1 MLLFNKLFKYYNVVV
16 TLHCIRY
23 ILSVDHDQPQIV
35 YVLLNM
41 TEVFLNC
48 SSSREVAWT
57 RGEEVLVQGGMKIT
71 SDPRIQ
77 LIIDTHV
84 KRLHIKDI
92 TSNYSDVYQCV
103 NYIAGQI
110 KNVSIVTY
118 NVTVVE
124 DLHKTDDTTSF
135 TAVEGTTVKMTCP
148 VYGRPE
154 PDIKWYIWYIS
165 NSYLQDIG
173 ISGNVLE
180 IRNFTRDCGVPYMC
194 IAKHKLTK
202 SLNHTWTPIPEF
214 PPDITANAAPHK
226 FNTTSEGIYFSA
238 QKLDEFKLS
247 FNITA
252 NPFYNVT
259 WTKSDEWLANI
270 TYTDKNMPKIITNTN
285 LDMSY
290 DCVFDLK
297 PINQNEHSHNTSIVF
312 RLTDLVM
319 FGEYKCKTSNEYGY
333 IEQIFYIIQ
342 KVG

>member
-1 MLLFNKLFKYYNVVV
+1 MLLFNKLFKYYNLVV

-23 ILSVDHDQPQIV
+23 ILSVDHDQTV

-48 SSSREVAWT
+48 SSSKEVAWT
-57 RGEEVLVQGGMKIT
+57 RGEEVLVQGGMKVT

-92 TSNYSDVYQCV
+92 TSNYTDVYRCV
-103 NYIAGQI
+103 DYIAGQI
-110 KNVSIVTY
+110 KNISIVTY
-118 NVTVVE
+118 DVFVVE
-124 DLHKTDDTTSF
+124 DLYITDNTASF

-154 PDIKWYIWYIS
+154 PNIKWYIWYIS
-165 NSYLQDIG
+165 SSYLQDIG

-202 SLNHTWTPIPEF
+202 SLNHTWTPMPEF
-214 PPDITANAAPHK
+214 PPDITANAASHK

-238 QKLDEFKLS
+238 KYSDEFKLS
-247 FNITA
+247 CNITA

-259 WTKSDEWLANI
+259 WTKGDVWLANI
-270 TYTDKNMPKIITNTN
+270 NYMDEKRPKIDTNTN
-285 LDMSY
+285 VAMSY
-290 DCVFDLK
+290 DCVFNLK
-297 PINQNEHSHNTSIVF
+297 PINQNEHTHKTSIVS
-312 RLTDLVM
+312 RLTDPVM
-319 FGEYKCKTSNEYGY
+319 FGEYKCITSNQYGY
-333 IEQIFYIIQ
+333 DEQIFNIIQ